1 MRAHTLHRH
10 SIAALIVA
18 ALIATVYSLSV
29 AQDVPAKNTWQ
40 AVEPELLPPD
50 LVGRSINIKVGRSY
64 KFVNYDATEQA
75 KLGVQYLW
83 KPREANAKR
92 VLTVYDLSRFSATDW
107 ITIDNAT
114 LPDDDPPLAAFLVPA
129 GKAASV
135 GTPFKCNDQIG
146 DTMRAA
152 VSLENKHPKIKASK
166 TLKIFADD
174 LVSLAAHK
182 QASPFLQ
189 SKFQGK
195 VSGPVGEKT
204 LSSLNL
210 AGIKY
215 TVPAKGWTPDEMRLM
230 KAGNPGPINAKQPK
244 KHIYIAFDREFE
256 HLSIKPLGKVISVS
270 GVGGQSLGYTHSA
283 WPTEKS
289 D

>member
-1 MRAHTLHRH
+1 MRAHTLLRR
-10 SIAALIVA
+10 STAALIVT
-18 ALIATVYSLSV
+18 ALIAAIYSLSV

-40 AVEPELLPPD
+40 AVEPELLPTD
-50 LVGRSINIKVGRSY
+50 LVGKGINIKVGHSY
-64 KFVNYDATEQA
+64 KFVNYDAAEQA

-114 LPDDDPPLAAFLVPA
+114 PPDEDPPLAAFLVPV
-129 GKAASV
+129 GDDV
-135 GTPFKCNDQIG
+135 YIGTPLKWNKQLG
-146 DTMRAA
+146 AAMRAA
-152 VSLENKHPKIKASK
+152 VSTENKHPKMMAS
-166 TLKIFADD
+166 TTMRIFAADV
-174 LVSLAAHK
+174 LTRAAYN
-182 QASPFLQ
+182 QAMPVL
-189 SKFQGK
+189 QGK
-195 VSGPVGEKT
+195 VSGPIGAET
-204 LSSLNL
+204 LSSFKR

-215 TVPAKGWTPDEMRLM
+215 TGPATGWTSGEIQLM

-244 KHIYIAFDREFE
+244 IDIYIAFDREFVG
-256 HLSIKPLGKVISVS
+256 LGVQPVRRVISVS
-270 GVGGQSLGYTHSA
+270 GIGGERLGYKHPA

>member
-1 MRAHTLHRH
+1 MRAHTLLRH
-10 SIAALIVA
+10 SIVALIVA
-18 ALIATVYSLSV
+18 ALIITVYSLSV

-40 AVEPELLPPD
+40 AVEPELLPVD
-50 LVGRSINIKVGRSY
+50 LVGKGINIKVGHSY
-64 KFVNYDATEQA
+64 KFVNYDAAEQA

-114 LPDDDPPLAAFLVPA
+114 PPDENPPLAAFLVPA
-129 GKAASV
+129 GNDAYI
-135 GTPFKCNDQIG
+135 GTPFKWNTQIG

-152 VSLENKHPKIKASK
+152 VSLENRHPKIMAS
-166 TLKIFADD
+166 TTMSIFADD
-174 LVSLAAHK
+174 VLTRAAYN
-182 QASPFLQ
+182 QAMPVL
-189 SKFQGK
+189 QGK
-195 VSGPVGEKT
+195 VLGPTGVEMM
-204 LSSLNL
+204 SSFKR

-215 TVPAKGWTPDEMRLM
+215 TGPATGWTSGEIRLM
-230 KAGNPGPINAKQPK
+230 KAGNSGPINTRQPK
-244 KHIYIAFDREFE
+244 IHIYIAFDREFVG
-256 HLSIKPLGKVISVS
+256 LSVQPVGRVISVS
-270 GVGGQSLGYTHSA
+270 GIGGERLGYKHPA